1 MQETLTPTGRRPIRR
16 PAFTLIELLVVIA
29 IIAIL
34 AALLFPVFARAR
46 ENARKI
52 TCIANL
58 KQLGM
63 SAFMYAQDY
72 DENLP
77 NNFAGKKDTNLWYDL
92 AGSGLMDPYLKNKQ
106 IWFCPSNTPHYHPNQ
121 SYEYSYCLYNNTA
134 DINKYAH
141 PSTMQSHSLA
151 EAAFPTQKAIFWE
164 DIANHGNRQNITE
177 RRGDISN
184 MTMLD
189 GHTRTFHSTQLAPV
203 PPNPHWTLNGI
214 AGKDFPN

>member
-1 MQETLTPTGRRPIRR
+1 MQETLPSTGPWPIRR

-29 IIAIL
+29 IMAIL
-34 AALLFPVFARAR
+34 AAILFPVFARAR
-46 ENARKI
+46 EKARQI
-52 TCIANL
+52 TCISNL

-72 DENLP
+72 DDNLP
-77 NNFAGKKDTNLWYDL
+77 NNFAGKKDTHLWNDL
-92 AGSGLMDPYLKNKQ
+92 AGSGLMDPYLKTKQ
-106 IWFCPSNTPHYHPNQ
+106 IWFCPSDTPHYHPNQ
-121 SYEYSYCLYNNTA
+121 TYEYSYCLYNNTA
-134 DINKYAH
+134 DINKGAN

-164 DIANHGNRQNITE
+164 DIANHGNRQIITG

-189 GHTRTFHSTQLAPV
+189 GHTRTFRSTQLTPV
-203 PPNPHWTLNGI
+203 IPNPHWTLNGI
-214 AGKDFPN
+214 AGKDFP